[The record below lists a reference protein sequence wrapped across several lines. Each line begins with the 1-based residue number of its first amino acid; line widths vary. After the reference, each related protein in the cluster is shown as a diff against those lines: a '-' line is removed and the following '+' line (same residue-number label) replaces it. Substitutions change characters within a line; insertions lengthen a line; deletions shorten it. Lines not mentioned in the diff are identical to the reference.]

1 MDRLAKQW
9 SMKEIGYCDKEKLLV
24 NDMILNI
31 IKFIVSNEISELL
44 LSSVIMFCQKS
55 LN

>member
-9 SMKEIGYCDKEKLLV
+9 SMKEIGYICDMGKLA
-24 NDMILNI
+24 NEMILN
-31 IKFIVSNEISELL
+31 IKFIVSNKISELL

-55 LN
+55 LK

>member
-9 SMKEIGYCDKEKLLV
+9 SMKEIGYCDIEKLV
-24 NDMILNI
+24 NEMILNI

-44 LSSVIMFCQKS
+44 LSSVIMFRQKS
-55 LN
+55 LK

>member
-9 SMKEIGYCDKEKLLV
+9 SMKEIGYCDIEKLV
-24 NDMILNI
+24 NEMILNI

-44 LSSVIMFCQKS
+44 LSSVRMFCQK
-55 LN
+55 N